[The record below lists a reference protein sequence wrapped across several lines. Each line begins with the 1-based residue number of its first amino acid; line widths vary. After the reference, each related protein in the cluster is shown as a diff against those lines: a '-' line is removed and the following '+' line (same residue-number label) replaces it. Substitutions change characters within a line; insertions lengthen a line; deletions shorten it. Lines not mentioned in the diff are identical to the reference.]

1 MTVPVPP
8 RVRPEAV
15 VELVERL
22 VAVPSVNPLL
32 VPGGSG
38 EAEIAETLAGACRAL
53 DLEVSVDEALPGR
66 PNVVAVLRGSDPG
79 RGRSLLLNGHTDTVG
94 AAGMEAPF
102 SPVRRG
108 DRLFGRGAYDMK
120 ASLAAMVGAVAAF
133 REAGAVPL
141 ADVILTFAV
150 DEEYLSAGTEA
161 IARRYRADGAIVTE
175 PTAMRLCLAH
185 KGFVWARIRT
195 EGRAAH
201 GSDPVAGV
209 DAIAHMGRVLAAI
222 DRLDREV
229 LPRTVHPLVGRPSL
243 HASLIQGGEGLSTY
257 PPACTLDV
265 ERRTLPGETRDG
277 VERELTAIVDGLRA
291 EDPALQATVEITGS
305 RPGLEVRPDA
315 PIVRALESACRH
327 VTGRRPPHI
336 GVAYWCDAALLAQR
350 GVPTVVFGPSGE
362 GAHAAVEYVDLPSV
376 VGCAQVFA
384 ATIGAFCGTGDA
396 PADVSL

>member
-1 MTVPVPP
+1 MTAPVAP

-15 VELVERL
+15 IEMVERL
-22 VAVPSVNPLL
+22 VAIPSVNPVL
-32 VPGGSG
+32 VPGGGG
-38 EAEIAETLAGACRAL
+38 EAAIAETLAKACRAL

-66 PNVVAVLRGSDPG
+66 PNVVAVLRGSDPA

-108 DRLFGRGAYDMK
+108 DRLYGRGAYDMK
-120 ASLAAMVGAVAAF
+120 ASLAAMLGAAAAL
-133 REAGAVPL
+133 REARAVPHG
-141 ADVILTFAV
+141 DVILTFAV

-175 PTAMRLCLAH
+175 PTAMHLCLAH

-265 ERRTLPGETRDG
+265 ERRTLPGETADG
-277 VERELTAIVDGLRA
+277 VQRELTAIVAGLRA
-291 EDPALQATVEITGS
+291 ADPAFQATVEITGS
-305 RPGLEVRPDA
+305 RPGLEVGADA
-315 PIVRALESACRH
+315 PIVRALENACRH
-327 VTGRRPPHI
+327 VTGQRRPHI

-350 GVPTVVFGPSGE
+350 GVPTVVFGPAGE

-376 VGCAQVFA
+376 VACAQVFA
-384 ATIGAFCGTGDA
+384 ETIGAFCGTGDA

>member
-1 MTVPVPP
+1 MTASMRP

-15 VELVERL
+15 IELAERL

-32 VPGGSG
+32 VPDGEG
-38 EAEIAETLAGACRAL
+38 EAEIATTLAAACRAL
-53 DLEVSVDEALPGR
+53 DLEVTLPEALPGR
-66 PNVVAVLRGSDPG
+66 PNVVAVLRGADPR
-79 RGRSLLLNGHTDTVG
+79 RGRSLMLNGHTDTVG

-102 SPVRRG
+102 SPERRG
-108 DRLFGRGAYDMK
+108 DRLYGRGAYDMK
-120 ASLAAMVGAVAAF
+120 ASLAAMVGAVAAL
-133 REAGAVPL
+133 REAGIVPL
-141 ADVILTFAV
+141 GDVVLTFV
-150 DEEYLSAGTEA
+150 IDEEYLSAGTEA
-161 IARRYRADGAIVTE
+161 VARRCRTDGAVVTE

-229 LPRTVHPLVGRPSL
+229 LPVAVHPLVGRPSV

-265 ERRTLPGETRDG
+265 ERRTLPGETAAG
-277 VERELTAIVDGLRA
+277 AQRELTAILEGLRA
-291 EDPALQATVEITGS
+291 VDPAFRATLEITGS
-305 RPGLEVRPDA
+305 RPGLQVEPQA
-315 PIVRALESACRH
+315 PIVRALEDACRR
-327 VTGRRPPHI
+327 VTGQSPPHI
-336 GVAYWCDAALLAQR
+336 GVAYWCDAALLAQH
-350 GVPTVVFGPSGE
+350 GVPAVVFGPSGE

-376 VGCAQVFA
+376 VTCAQVYA
-384 ATIGAFCGTGDA
+384 ETIAAFCGTGDGAADA
-396 PADVSL
+396 PL